1 MSNFFTNE
9 FQPSSSAA
17 WKQKIQF
24 ELDGADYNQTLLTK
38 TNEGITIK
46 PFYHSDSFEK
56 IQVPIIDNTFKICQ
70 SVTILN
76 EETANNEALTAIEKG
91 VSAIIFNA
99 TKPFNFKIV
108 FQNLFN
114 KNTEFHFNFSFLSEK
129 FIQEICE
136 ILITETIYL
145 NIDIIGNLAKT
156 GNWYSN
162 LNTDFN
168 TLDNILKTA
177 KPNFV
182 ISVNSEIYQNAGA
195 NSVQQIAYG
204 LAHANEYL
212 NKFGGNI
219 AQKIQFKFAISSN
232 YFFEIAKIRAFRYLY
247 QLISEQYNTS
257 CSAQV
262 FVEPSFRNKTS
273 DSYNNHVQRFS
284 TEFMSG
290 IIGGANTISNNI
302 TNKSC
307 LQNLAILKEEFS
319 KNNIQEITEG
329 NYYIESLTKQIAEK
343 ALDIFK
349 EIEKSG
355 GFLYQL
361 KEGIIQRK
369 IAENAK
375 KEQNQF
381 NTKELILVGSNIF
394 KNNVEKS
401 TIFKETSTLKNYRQT
416 LIIPIVAKRLAAK
429 LEQKSK

>member
-145 NIDIIGNLAKT
+145 NIDTSDEHYLTNLSWTPDEKYVLVAEVNRGQNHLWYNLYNAKNGNKVKT
-156 GNWYSN
+156 
-162 LNTDFN
+162 LFEET
-168 TLDNILKTA
+168 
-177 KPNFV
+177 
-182 ISVNSEIYQNAGA
+182 
-195 NSVQQIAYG
+195 
-204 LAHANEYL
+204 NE
-212 NKFGGNI
+212 KW
-219 AQKIQFKFAISSN
+219 
-232 YFFEIAKIRAFRYLY
+232 
-247 QLISEQYNTS
+247 
-257 CSAQV
+257 
-262 FVEPSFRNKTS
+262 VEPEFDAVFLPKS
-273 DSYNNHVQRFS
+273 DDDFLWLSERDG
-284 TEFMSG
+284 FM
-290 IIGGANTISNNI
+290 NI
-302 TNKSC
+302 YHYTTDGK
-307 LQNLAILKEEFS
+307 LVKQ
-319 KNNIQEITEG
+319 
-329 NYYIESLTKQIAEK
+329 LTKFNWVVTGI
-343 ALDIFK
+343 L
-349 EIEKSG
+349 
-355 GFLYQL
+355 GFDENGKKLQAHLY
-361 KEGIIQRK
+361 R
-369 IAENAK
+369 
-375 KEQNQF
+375 F
-381 NTKELILVGSNIF
+381 
-394 KNNVEKS
+394 
-401 TIFKETSTLKNYRQT
+401 
-416 LIIPIVAKRLAAK
+416 
-429 LEQKSK
+429 